1 MHERNHFNNYSL
13 DENNIRHPR
22 LDDIPALLHLEKEC
36 WPEPLRASPETI
48 LHRIE
53 HFPAGHLVY
62 ELNGRVVGVIYSQRI
77 QSTEPLKTTNSR
89 NVSSLHTANGP
100 ITQLLALN
108 VLPELKHLMLGDQLL
123 TCMLR
128 RCLLEKGTKKV
139 VAVTLCQNY
148 GKQTHLSINEYIHAR
163 NAHGQLLDP
172 ILRFHEC
179 HGATIKDMIPGY
191 RPEDADNQGNGV
203 LVEYGLGNENAA
215 THQQGKPNEAG
226 HDDDLASAIKKYVVS
241 VTRNDDEQGYSPKR
255 ALMDMGLGSLD
266 LYGLRMLIGRKL
278 GVDLDPSFFFRYG
291 TPESIVA
298 YFDSKDKGRMGGNER
313 QKPTD
318 FSHQTTSLP
327 TDNRAPNTASYK
339 EDSIAI
345 IGMSC
350 RLPGSV
356 NSVDAFWRLLRD
368 GKDAI
373 IEIPKSRWD
382 AGLYYSSDKDA
393 PGKIVTRFGGFLD
406 EVDRFDASF
415 FNIAPREAVNTD
427 PQQRILLEL
436 TWEALEHAGLN
447 PESLAGT
454 QTGVFAGIFSNDYEL
469 LHVKCH
475 DPQSLN
481 AYFAT
486 GNSTSL
492 AAGRISYV
500 FGFQGPAIA
509 VNTACSSS
517 LVAVHLACQSL
528 RNGECGL
535 AIASGINLLLSPEMS
550 IAFSRSGMLA
560 PDGRCKTFDAGANG
574 YVRSEGGGVVVLKRL
589 SQAIADN
596 NTILAVVRG
605 TAINHDGAS
614 NGLTAPNGLAQEAV
628 IRKAL
633 SDANVAPDVISYIE
647 AHGTGT
653 SLGDPVELQ
662 ALEAVYAQG
671 RNKDNPLILGSVK
684 TNIGHTEAAAGIAGL
699 IKVVLSMQHGYIPPH
714 LHFKKLNPLISLEKM
729 NGMIPTEG
737 MEWARPGGNGKYMA
751 GVSSFG
757 FSGTNAH
764 VIVEEAPVVSRN
776 KLTDGDKERP
786 LHLLTLSA
794 KDAPALQTLAERYD
808 AYLEANK
815 DADLADICYTANTGR
830 SHFAH
835 RLAFIGESP
844 SKIREGLKTFLAG
857 QQGNEVISGA
867 VREEKGQKAAFLFTG
882 QGAQYRYMG
891 KHLFETQPV
900 FRDLLCRCGEILNMY
915 LKKPLLEVLYPGND
929 EATLLNETEYT
940 QPAMF
945 SLEYA
950 LAGLWKSW
958 GITPGAVI
966 GHSVGEYAAAC
977 VAGVFSLEDG
987 LKLIAGRA
995 RLMQAL
1001 PRTGGMWAVFADE
1014 EKVVKAIAPYAKEVS
1029 IAAYNGPNLLVI
1041 SGLRN
1046 TLKVVIDSLERNGIK
1061 SVPLQVSHA
1070 FHSPLMEPM
1079 LSDFE
1084 IVAGEVSYSPP
1095 QIPIISNL
1103 SGSQAGDEIAT
1114 PGYWMSHIR
1123 APVRFASGMATLFQ
1137 QGYEI
1142 FLEIGPKPVLSG
1154 MARKIED
1161 NGRFLWLP
1169 SLNEDKPDWLQLLQS
1184 LGRLYVNGVAVDW
1197 DGFDRH
1203 SPRCRVALPT
1213 YPFQR
1218 KRYWINTEFLSK
1230 GGDGLSRQQNTERLL
1245 RQQEESGKFT
1255 TEEMQLMPRILDALL
1270 NQGNEESATGMGN
1283 KHLFQ
1288 IHWKPAHLQKTEP
1301 PSKYMPSPE
1310 IIKAALE
1317 SSGSNT
1323 QRGRP
1328 ELLSKLES
1336 LSISYVL
1343 YALREMG
1350 WEFREDQSFSTEEAV
1365 SKTAIADK
1373 HKRLLNHLFG
1383 MLAEEGIL
1391 EQNGNGWRV
1400 RRVPGVYD
1408 PRPYQEAL
1416 LNDYPEL
1423 KAELTILGRC
1433 GSNLAKVMRGE
1444 CDPTQLIFP
1453 NADVAMAATLYQ
1465 DSPSFGIMNGL
1476 ITQAISLIG
1485 DHVPSGQKI
1494 RVLEI
1499 GAGTGGTTSHVLPVL
1514 AGHTAEYVFTD
1525 VSALFTAKA
1534 KEKFKAYPFMQYRLL
1549 DVEQSSESQ
1558 SFQPQQYDI
1567 ILASNVLHATRD
1579 MQHTLRHVRQL
1590 LSPGGMLLLIEG
1602 IGRRR
1607 WIDLIF
1613 GLLEGWW
1620 RFSDHQ
1626 LRPSHPLLSISQWE
1640 TILKETG
1647 FHQAAAVVPNHE
1659 DGSGLFPQAVI
1670 IAQYPRQN
1678 PADAEKKRN
1687 WLVFSE
1693 TRGTGRK
1700 LAALLQERGAL
1711 CTLVFPGKSY
1721 QPLSNHEFTIDP
1733 CNKGDFVKL
1742 LGETG
1747 VNDRLDGIAHLW
1759 SLEQSTSEN
1768 NTSLTLEKA
1777 SELGCRS
1784 VLNLVQALDALQSN
1798 VASLWL
1804 ITQGA
1809 QDTITHQSGVAQS
1822 PLWGFGKVL
1831 IREYPRL
1838 QCRLAD
1844 VDPGDDEYILP
1855 ALCEEMCSHKTGDIE
1870 HFLSFHG
1877 RQRHVARFSRAMQ
1890 SNENQQ
1896 PLQLRTD
1903 GAYLIT
1909 GGLGGVGLKV
1919 ARWLVERGAKHLALV
1934 GRSNPS
1940 ASAEKAIMELERS
1953 GCVVAVLQADVS
1965 HFEQIAGVFQRVAE
1979 SMPPLRGIIHCAG
1992 VFEDRL
1998 LANQEWPLFEKVFAP
2013 KVKGSWN
2020 LHVLSEKLP
2029 LDFFVLFSS
2038 AFSLFGETGLG
2049 NYAAGNAF
2057 LDALARYRRGQG
2069 LPGLSVNWGPWEKV
2083 GMAQAVG
2090 ERREAQWLAQ
2100 GIETLQPAQ
2109 ALEMLEYLMQGDSP
2123 QTCAMPLNL
2132 QTFTHHFPE
2141 GFQRTFFEN
2150 IVEGQS
2156 QQVQE
2161 KPGILQRL
2169 NAAPANERLGI
2180 LQGHVSALVAGTLG
2194 YHSSE
2199 PLDVHRGFFQLGMDS
2214 LTSMELRNRLESSLN
2229 RSFPSTV
2236 LFKYPSIHALTGY
2249 LMQEMSSS
2257 APAAQ
2262 NKEFTHKPNTT
2273 YMSEV
2278 VAPGASLSS
2287 VQASAEEMPVPQPEP
2302 SLLEE
2307 LEGLEKLLKNE

>member
-1 MHERNHFNNYSL
+1 MPKRNHCNNYSF

-22 LDDIPALLHLEKEC
+22 LEDISALLHLETEC
-36 WPEPLRASPETI
+36 WPESLRASPETI

-53 HFPAGHLVY
+53 YFPAGHLVY

-77 QSTEPLKTTNSR
+77 QSTEPLMTTNFR
-89 NVSSLHTANGP
+89 NVSSLHTASGP

-108 VLPELKHLMLGDQLL
+108 VLPELKHLMLGDMLL
-123 TCMLR
+123 SCMLR
-128 RCLLEKGTKKV
+128 RCLLEKDVKKV

-148 GKQTHLSINEYIHAR
+148 AKHTHLSIKEYIHTR
-163 NAHGQLLDP
+163 NEQGQLLDP

-179 HGATIKDMIPGY
+179 HGATIKHLIPGY

-203 LVEYGLGNENAA
+203 LVEYDLRNDNAVA
-215 THQQGKPNEAG
+215 SQQGRQDEIVR
-226 HDDDLASAIKKYVVS
+226 DDDLASVIKKYVVS
-241 VTRNDDEQGYSPKR
+241 VTHSDDERGYSSKR
-255 ALMDMGLGSLD
+255 ALMDMGLSSLD
-266 LYGLRMLIGRKL
+266 LYGLRMIIGRKL
-278 GVDLDPSFFFRYG
+278 GVELDPSFFFRYG

-298 YFDSKDKGRMGGNER
+298 YFDSKARGRVDDNER

-318 FSHQTTSLP
+318 FSHQITSLP
-327 TDNRAPNTASYK
+327 TDHRAPDTAAYT

-415 FNIAPREAVNTD
+415 FDIAPREAVNTD

-436 TWEALEHAGLN
+436 TWEALEHAGIN

-475 DPQSLN
+475 DAPSLN

-492 AAGRISYV
+492 AAGRVSYV
-500 FGFQGPAIA
+500 FGFQGPAVA

-535 AIASGINLLLSPEMS
+535 AVASGINLMLSPEMS

-560 PDGRCKTFDAGANG
+560 PDGRCKTFDADANG

-596 NTILAVVRG
+596 DKILAVVRG

-633 SDANVAPDVISYIE
+633 SDADVAPEAVSYVE
-647 AHGTGT
+647 THGTGT

-662 ALEAVYAQG
+662 ALESVYARG
-671 RNKDNPLILGSVK
+671 RNRDNPLMLGSVK

-699 IKVVLSMQHGYIPPH
+699 IKVVLSMQHEYIPPH
-714 LHFKKLNPLISLEKM
+714 LHFKKLNPLVSLEKM
-729 NGMIPTEG
+729 NGLIPTEG
-737 MEWARPGGNGKYMA
+737 MEWARPGGNGKYLA

-776 KLTDGDKERP
+776 QQAEGNKERP
-786 LHLLTLSA
+786 LHILTLSA
-794 KDAPALQTLAERYD
+794 KDLPALQTLAERYD
-808 AYLEANK
+808 AHLEASK
-815 DADLADICYTANTGR
+815 DTDLADICYTANTGR
-830 SHFAH
+830 SPFAH

-844 SKIREGLKTFLAG
+844 SKMREGLKIFLDG
-857 QQGNEVISGA
+857 QQGSEVISGS
-867 VREEKGQKAAFLFTG
+867 VREEKARKAAFLFTG

-900 FRDLLCRCGEILNMY
+900 FRDLLCRCGEILNKH
-915 LKKPLLEVLYPGND
+915 LEKPLMEVLYPGN
-929 EATLLNETEYT
+929 EGATLLNETAYT

-987 LKLIAGRA
+987 LKLISARA

-1014 EKVVKAIAPYAKEVS
+1014 ETVVKVIAPYPKEVS
-1029 IAAYNGPNLLVI
+1029 IAAYNGPSLLVI

-1046 TLKVVIDSLERNGIK
+1046 TLKAVIGSLERNGIK

-1079 LSDFE
+1079 LHDFE
-1084 IVAGEVSYSPP
+1084 LVAGEVSYSSP

-1114 PGYWMSHIR
+1114 PGYWVRHVRS
-1123 APVRFASGMATLFQ
+1123 PVRFASGMATLFQ
-1137 QGYEI
+1137 QGYET
-1142 FLEIGPKPVLSG
+1142 FVEIGPKPVLSG
-1154 MARKIED
+1154 MGRKIED
-1161 NGRFLWLP
+1161 YSRFLWLP
-1169 SLNEDKPDWLQLLQS
+1169 SLNEGKPDWQQLLQS
-1184 LGRLYVNGVAVDW
+1184 LGRLYVNGAAVDW

-1203 SPRCRVALPT
+1203 FPRCRVALPT

-1218 KRYWINTEFLSK
+1218 KRYWINTDLLSK
-1230 GGDGLSRQQNTERLL
+1230 GGDGLSRQQNAEQIL
-1245 RQQEESGKFT
+1245 RQQEASGKFT
-1255 TEEMQLMPRILDALL
+1255 REEIQLMPRILDALF
-1270 NQGNEESATGMGN
+1270 NQGNGEPATGVVN
-1283 KHLFQ
+1283 KPLFR
-1288 IHWKPAHLQKTEP
+1288 IDWKPAGLQKTELA
-1301 PSKYMPSPE
+1301 SEYMPSPDVVR
-1310 IIKAALE
+1310 AAIE
-1317 SSGSNT
+1317 SSGANT
-1323 QRGRP
+1323 QKGRP

-1336 LSISYVL
+1336 LSISYVFH
-1343 YALREMG
+1343 ALREMG
-1350 WEFREDQSFSTEEAV
+1350 WEFREGQSFSSEEAA

-1400 RRVPGVYD
+1400 RRVPDVHN
-1408 PRPYQEAL
+1408 PRPYQEKL

-1465 DSPSFGIMNGL
+1465 DSPSFGVMNGL
-1476 ITQAISLIG
+1476 ITQAISGIG

-1499 GAGTGGTTSHVLPVL
+1499 GAGTGGTTSHLLPVL

-1549 DVEQSSESQ
+1549 DVEQPPASQ
-1558 SFQPQQYDI
+1558 GFQPQQYDI

-1590 LSPGGMLLLIEG
+1590 LSPGGLLLLIEG

-1640 TILKETG
+1640 TILRETG
-1647 FHQAAAVVPNHE
+1647 FHQSAAVVPHQKA
-1659 DGSGLFPQAVI
+1659 GSGLFPQAVI
-1670 IAQYPRQN
+1670 IARSPRQN
-1678 PADAEKKRN
+1678 PVDAEKKRN
-1687 WLVFSE
+1687 WLVFSD
-1693 TRGTGRK
+1693 TRGTGQK
-1700 LAALLQERGAL
+1700 LAALLQERGAR

-1721 QPLSNHEFTIDP
+1721 QPLSDHEFTIDP
-1733 CNKGDFVKL
+1733 CNKGDFVTL

-1747 VNDRLDGIAHLW
+1747 INAHLDGIAHLW
-1759 SLEQSTSEN
+1759 SLEQDDSEN
-1768 NTSLTLEKA
+1768 NTSIALEKA

-1784 VLNLVQALDALQSN
+1784 VLNLVQALDAQQSN

-1822 PLWGFGKVL
+1822 PLWGLGKVI

-1844 VDPGDDEYILP
+1844 VDQGDDEYTLP
-1855 ALCEEMCSHKTGDIE
+1855 ALCEEMWSYRTGDIE
-1870 HFLSFHG
+1870 HFLSFRG
-1877 RQRHVARFSRAMQ
+1877 RQRRVARFSRVKQ
-1890 SNENQQ
+1890 SNESRQ
-1896 PLQLRTD
+1896 PFQLRHD

-1934 GRSNPS
+1934 GRSSPS
-1940 ASAEKAIMELERS
+1940 ASAEKTIRELELS
-1953 GCVVAVLQADVS
+1953 GCTVAALQADVS
-1965 HFEQIAGVFQRVAE
+1965 HYEQIAGVFQRVAE
-1979 SMPPLRGIIHCAG
+1979 SMPPLRGVIHCAG

-2013 KVKGSWN
+2013 KVKGAWN

-2057 LDALARYRRGQG
+2057 LDALACYRRGYG

-2090 ERREAQWLAQ
+2090 ERREAQWRAQ

-2109 ALEMLEYLMQGDSP
+2109 AIEMLECLMQRDAP
-2123 QTCAMPLNL
+2123 QVCAMPLNL
-2132 QTFTHHFPE
+2132 PIFAKHFPD
-2141 GFQRTFFEN
+2141 GFQRTFLEN
-2150 IVEGQS
+2150 LMEGQS
-2156 QQVQE
+2156 QPAHE
-2161 KPGILQRL
+2161 KTSILQRL
-2169 NAAPANERLGI
+2169 HSAPADQYREI
-2180 LQGHVSALVAGTLG
+2180 LQEHVSSLVAGTLG
-2194 YHSSE
+2194 YQSSE
-2199 PLDVHRGFFQLGMDS
+2199 PLDSHRGFFQLGMDS
-2214 LTSMELRNRLESSLN
+2214 LTSMELRNRLESSLK
-2229 RSFPSTV
+2229 RPFPSTV
-2236 LFKYPSIHALTGY
+2236 LFKYPSIHTLTGY
-2249 LMQEMSSS
+2249 LIQEMSTP
-2257 APAAQ
+2257 APSAQ
-2262 NKEFTHKPNTT
+2262 NKDLTHKPDTT
-2273 YMSEV
+2273 YKSEV
-2278 VAPGASLSS
+2278 AATCTSLGD
-2287 VQASAEEMPVPQPEP
+2287 VQTGSEEIPVPQPEP
-2302 SLLEE
+2302 SLLDE
-2307 LEGLEKLLKNE
+2307 LEGLEKLLNNE

>member
-1 MHERNHFNNYSL
+1 MPKHKYFLNDSF

-22 LDDIPALLHLEKEC
+22 LDDISALLYLETEC
-36 WPEPLRASPETI
+36 WPEQLRASPETI
-48 LHRIE
+48 LHRVE
-53 HFPAGHLVY
+53 HFPVGHLVY
-62 ELNGRVVGVIYSQRI
+62 ELDGRVVGVIYSQRI
-77 QSTEPLKTTNSR
+77 QSTEPLKITNSR
-89 NVSSLHTANGP
+89 NVSSLHTAIGP

-128 RCLLEKGTKKV
+128 RCLLENDVKKV

-148 GKQTHLSINEYIHAR
+148 GKHTHLSINEYIRAR

-172 ILRFHEC
+172 ILRFHEG
-179 HGATIKDMIPGY
+179 HGAIIKHLIPGY
-191 RPEDADNQGNGV
+191 RPEDAENQGNGV
-203 LVEYGLGNENAA
+203 LVEYDLGNNKAVA
-215 THQQGKPNEAG
+215 PQQGRPDETAC
-226 HDDDLASAIKKYVVS
+226 DEDIASAIKKYVVS
-241 VTRNDDEQGYSPKR
+241 VTHVDDERDYSPKR
-255 ALMDMGLGSLD
+255 ALMDMGLSSLD

-278 GVDLDPSFFFRYG
+278 GVELDPAFFFRYG

-298 YFDSKDKGRMGGNER
+298 YFDSKAKGLADGNER
-313 QKPTD
+313 QRPTD

-327 TDNRAPNTASYK
+327 TDNRAPDAAPYK

-356 NSVDAFWRLLRD
+356 NGVDAFWRLLRE

-382 AGLYYSSDKDA
+382 AELYYSSDKDA

-415 FNIAPREAVNTD
+415 FNIAPREAVSTD

-436 TWEALEHAGLN
+436 TWEALEHAGIN
-447 PESLAGT
+447 PESLTGT
-454 QTGVFAGIFSNDYEL
+454 QTGVFAGIFSSDYEL
-469 LHVKCH
+469 LHAKCSNA
-475 DPQSLN
+475 QSVN

-492 AAGRISYV
+492 AAGRVSYV

-528 RNGECGL
+528 RNGECDL
-535 AIASGINLLLSPEMS
+535 AIASGINLILSPEMS

-605 TAINHDGAS
+605 TAINHDGSS

-633 SDANVAPDVISYIE
+633 SDAGVAPDYVSYVE

-662 ALEAVYAQG
+662 ALESVYAHG
-671 RNKDNPLILGSVK
+671 RDKTNPLILGSVK

-714 LHFKKLNPLISLEKM
+714 LHFKKLNPLVSLEKM
-729 NGMIPTEG
+729 NGMISTEG
-737 MEWARPGGNGKYMA
+737 MEWARPGGNGKYLA

-764 VIVEEAPVVSRN
+764 VIVEEAPVVLRN
-776 KLTDGDKERP
+776 QRAEDGKERP
-786 LHLLTLSA
+786 LNILILSA

-808 AYLEANK
+808 AHLEANK
-815 DADLADICYTANTGR
+815 DAGLADICYTANTGR
-830 SHFAH
+830 SHFSH
-835 RLAFIGESP
+835 RLAFIGESS

-857 QQGNEVISGA
+857 QQSTEVISGA
-867 VREEKGQKAAFLFTG
+867 VRDGKGRKAAFLFTG
-882 QGAQYRYMG
+882 QGAQYRSMG
-891 KHLFETQPV
+891 KRLFETQPV
-900 FRDLLCRCGEILNMY
+900 FRDLLCRCNEILNKY
-915 LKKPLLEVLYPGND
+915 LEKPLLEVLYPGNG
-929 EATLLNETEYT
+929 EATLLNETAYT

-987 LKLIAGRA
+987 LKLIAARA

-1014 EKVVKAIAPYAKEVS
+1014 ETVVKAIAPYAKEVS
-1029 IAAYNGPNLLVI
+1029 IAAYNGTSLLVI
-1041 SGLRN
+1041 SGLREV
-1046 TLKVVIDSLERNGIK
+1046 LKAVVDSLERNGIK

-1084 IVAGEVSYSPP
+1084 LVAGEVTYSPP

-1114 PGYWMSHIR
+1114 PGYWVRHVR
-1123 APVRFASGMATLFQ
+1123 APVRFASGMATLFR
-1137 QGYEI
+1137 QGYET
-1142 FLEIGPKPVLSG
+1142 FVEIGPKPVLSG
-1154 MARKIED
+1154 MGRKIED
-1161 NGRFLWLP
+1161 NSRFLWLP
-1169 SLNEDKPDWLQLLQS
+1169 SLNEGKPDWQQLLQS
-1184 LGRLYVNGVAVDW
+1184 LGRLYVNGAAVDW
-1197 DGFDRH
+1197 DGLDRH
-1203 SPRCRVALPT
+1203 FPRSRVALPT

-1230 GGDGLSRQQNTERLL
+1230 DEDGLSRQQNTERLL

-1255 TEEMQLMPRILDALL
+1255 KEEMQLMPRILDVLL
-1270 NQGNEESATGMGN
+1270 NQGNGEPATGLCN
-1283 KHLFQ
+1283 KPLFQ
-1288 IHWKPAHLQKTEP
+1288 IDWKPASLQKKEP
-1301 PSKYMPSPE
+1301 PSEYMPSPD

-1317 SSGSNT
+1317 SSGAIT

-1328 ELLSKLES
+1328 ELLSKLEL
-1336 LSISYVL
+1336 LSISYVF
-1343 YALREMG
+1343 YAFREMG
-1350 WEFREDQSFSTEEAV
+1350 WEFREGQSFSSEEAV

-1373 HKRLLNHLFG
+1373 HKRLLNHLLG

-1391 EQNGNGWRV
+1391 EQNGNGWLV
-1400 RRVPGVYD
+1400 RRVPDVHN
-1408 PRPYQEAL
+1408 PRPYQETL

-1433 GSNLAKVMRGE
+1433 GANLAKVMRGE

-1465 DSPSFGIMNGL
+1465 DSPSFGIMNNV
-1476 ITQAISLIG
+1476 IKQAITGIC
-1485 DHVPSGQKI
+1485 DHAPAGQKM

-1499 GAGTGGTTSHVLPVL
+1499 GAGTGGMTSHLLPVL

-1549 DVEQSSESQ
+1549 DVEQSPASQ
-1558 SFQPQQYDI
+1558 GFPPQQYDI

-1590 LSPGGMLLLIEG
+1590 LSPGGMLMLIEG

-1626 LRPSHPLLSISQWE
+1626 LRPSHPLLSIPQWE
-1640 TILKETG
+1640 TILRETG
-1647 FHQAAAVVPNHE
+1647 FHQSAAVVPHHE
-1659 DGSGLFPQAVI
+1659 DAPELFPQAAI
-1670 IAQYPRQN
+1670 IARNPRQN
-1678 PADAEKKRN
+1678 PVDAEKKRK
-1687 WLVFSE
+1687 WLIFSD

-1721 QPLSNHEFTIDP
+1721 QLLSNHEFAIDP
-1733 CNKGDFVKL
+1733 CNKGDFVRL

-1747 VNDRLDGIAHLW
+1747 INAHLDGIAHLW
-1759 SLEQSTSEN
+1759 SLEQNVSGN
-1768 NTSLTLEKA
+1768 NTSLALEKA

-1784 VLNLVQALDALQSN
+1784 VLNLVQTLDALQSN
-1798 VASLWL
+1798 IASLWL

-1809 QDTITHQSGVAQS
+1809 QDIIAHRSGVAQS
-1822 PLWGFGKVL
+1822 PLWGLGKVV

-1838 QCRLAD
+1838 QCCLAD
-1844 VDPGDDEYILP
+1844 VEPDDNEYTLP
-1855 ALCEEMCSHKTGDIE
+1855 ALCEEMWPHKTGDTE
-1870 HFLSFHG
+1870 HFLAFHG
-1877 RQRHVARFSRAMQ
+1877 RRRRVARFSRATQ
-1890 SNENQQ
+1890 SGEGQQ
-1896 PLQLRTD
+1896 LQLRPQGT
-1903 GAYLIT
+1903 YLIT

-1919 ARWLVERGAKHLALV
+1919 ARWLVERGAKYLALV

-1940 ASAEKAIMELERS
+1940 DSAEKAIKELELS
-1953 GCVVAVLQADVS
+1953 GCTVAALQADVS
-1965 HFEQIAGVFQRVAE
+1965 HFEQIAGVFQRIAE

-1992 VFEDRL
+1992 VFEDKL

-2020 LHVLSEKLP
+2020 LHLLSEKIP

-2090 ERREAQWLAQ
+2090 ERREAQWRAQ

-2109 ALEMLEYLMQGDSP
+2109 ALEMLEYLMQSESP
-2123 QTCAMPLNL
+2123 QTCVMPLNL
-2132 QTFTHHFPE
+2132 QAFTKHFPE

-2150 IVEGQS
+2150 IIDGQS

-2169 NAAPANERLGI
+2169 NAATADQRLGI
-2180 LQGHVSALVAGTLG
+2180 LQGHVSELVAGTLG
-2194 YHSSE
+2194 YQSSE

-2214 LTSMELRNRLESSLN
+2214 LTSMELRNRLESSLK

-2236 LFKYPSIHALTGY
+2236 LFKYPSIQALTSY

-2262 NKEFTHKPNTT
+2262 NKDLTHKPNTT

-2278 VAPGASLSS
+2278 AATEASLGDAQVGS
-2287 VQASAEEMPVPQPEP
+2287 EEMPVAQPEP
-2302 SLLEE
+2302 SLIDE

>member
-1 MHERNHFNNYSL
+1 MHKRNHFDNDSF

-22 LDDIPALLHLEKEC
+22 LEDIPALLHLETEC

-62 ELNGRVVGVIYSQRI
+62 ELNSRVVGVIYSQRI
-77 QSTEPLKTTNSR
+77 QSTGPLSSTNFR
-89 NVSSLHTANGP
+89 NVSSLHTASGP

-108 VLPELKHLMLGDQLL
+108 VLPELKHLMLGDMLL
-123 TCMLR
+123 SCMLR
-128 RCLLEKGTKKV
+128 RCLLEKDVKKV

-148 GKQTHLSINEYIHAR
+148 RKHTHLSIKEYIHTR
-163 NAHGQLLDP
+163 NEQGQLLDP

-179 HGATIKDMIPGY
+179 HGATIKDLVPGY
-191 RPEDADNQGNGV
+191 RPEDGDNQGNGV
-203 LVEYGLGNENAA
+203 LVEYELGKDKAA
-215 THQQGKPNEAG
+215 APQQGRIDETER
-226 HDDDLASAIKKYVVS
+226 DDDLASAIRKYVVS
-241 VTRNDDEQGYSPKR
+241 VTHDDNERSYSPRR
-255 ALMDMGLGSLD
+255 ALMDMGLSSLD

-278 GVDLDPSFFFRYG
+278 GVELDPSFFFRYG

-298 YFDSKDKGRMGGNER
+298 YFDSQARGLADGNEK
-313 QKPTD
+313 QKPTE

-327 TDNRAPNTASYK
+327 ISNRTPDSSSYTK
-339 EDSIAI
+339 DSIAI

-350 RLPGSV
+350 RLPGSA

-373 IEIPKSRWD
+373 IEIPKSRWGT
-382 AGLYYSSDKDA
+382 GLYYSPDKDA

-415 FNIAPREAVNTD
+415 FNIAPREAVSTD

-436 TWEALEHAGLN
+436 TWEALEHAGIN

-475 DPQSLN
+475 DAPSLN
-481 AYFAT
+481 SYFAT

-492 AAGRISYV
+492 AAGRVSYV

-535 AIASGINLLLSPEMS
+535 AVASGINLILSPEMS

-605 TAINHDGAS
+605 TAINHDGSS

-633 SDANVAPDVISYIE
+633 SDAGVLPNAVSYVE

-662 ALEAVYAQG
+662 ALESVYAHG
-671 RNKDNPLILGSVK
+671 RDKTNPLILGSVK

-729 NGMIPTEG
+729 NGLIPTEG
-737 MEWARPGGNGKYMA
+737 MEWARPGGNGKYLA

-776 KLTDGDKERP
+776 QRAEGNKERP
-786 LHLLTLSA
+786 LHILTLSA
-794 KDAPALQTLAERYD
+794 KDSAALQTLAERYD
-808 AYLEANK
+808 AHLDANK
-815 DADLADICYTANTGR
+815 DANLADICYTANTGR

-844 SKIREGLKTFLAG
+844 SKMREGLKIFLAG
-857 QQGNEVISGA
+857 QQSNEVISGA
-867 VREEKGQKAAFLFTG
+867 VREEKTRKAAFLFTG
-882 QGAQYRYMG
+882 QGAQYRSMG

-900 FRDLLCRCGEILNMY
+900 FRDLLCRCGEILNKH
-915 LKKPLLEVLYPGND
+915 LEKPLMEVLYPGN
-929 EATLLNETEYT
+929 EGATLLNETAYT

-958 GITPGAVI
+958 GVTPGAVI

-987 LKLIAGRA
+987 LKLISARA

-1014 EKVVKAIAPYAKEVS
+1014 ETVVKAIAPYPKEVS
-1029 IAAYNGPNLLVI
+1029 IAAYNGASLLVI

-1046 TLKVVIDSLERNGIK
+1046 TLKAVIDSLERNGIK

-1084 IVAGEVSYSPP
+1084 LVASEVSYSAP
-1095 QIPIISNL
+1095 QIPVISNL
-1103 SGSQAGDEIAT
+1103 SGSQAGDEITT
-1114 PGYWMSHIR
+1114 PGYWVRHIR
-1123 APVRFASGMATLFQ
+1123 APVRFAAGMTTLFR

-1154 MARKIED
+1154 MGRKIED
-1161 NGRFLWLP
+1161 NSRFLWLS
-1169 SLNEDKPDWLQLLQS
+1169 SLNEGKPDWQQLLQS
-1184 LGRLYVNGVAVDW
+1184 LGRLYVNGAAVDW

-1203 SPRCRVALPT
+1203 FPRCRVALPT

-1230 GGDGLSRQQNTERLL
+1230 GGDGLSRQQNAEQIL

-1255 TEEMQLMPRILDALL
+1255 TEEMQLMPRILDALF
-1270 NQGNEESATGMGN
+1270 NQGNGESTTSVGS
-1283 KHLFQ
+1283 KPLFR
-1288 IHWKPAHLQKTEP
+1288 IDWKPAGLQKTELA
-1301 PSKYMPSPE
+1301 SEYMPSPDVVR
-1310 IIKAALE
+1310 AAIE
-1317 SSGSNT
+1317 SSGANT
-1323 QRGRP
+1323 QKGRP

-1336 LSISYVL
+1336 LSISYVFH
-1343 YALREMG
+1343 ALREMG
-1350 WEFREDQSFSTEEAV
+1350 WEFREGQSFSSEEAA

-1400 RRVPGVYD
+1400 RRVPDVHN
-1408 PRPYQEAL
+1408 PRPYQETL

-1433 GSNLAKVMRGE
+1433 GANLAKVMRGE

-1453 NADVAMAATLYQ
+1453 NADVAMATTLYQ
-1465 DSPSFGIMNGL
+1465 DSPSFGIMNNV
-1476 ITQAISLIG
+1476 IKQAISGIG
-1485 DHVPSGQKI
+1485 SYMPAGQKMRI
-1494 RVLEI
+1494 LEI
-1499 GAGTGGTTSHVLPVL
+1499 GAGTGGTTSHLLPVL

-1549 DVEQSSESQ
+1549 DVEQPPASQ
-1558 SFQPQQYDI
+1558 GFQPQQYDI

-1607 WIDLIF
+1607 WVDLIF

-1620 RFSDHQ
+1620 RFSDYR

-1640 TILKETG
+1640 TILRETG
-1647 FHQAAAVVPNHE
+1647 FHQSAAVVPHQE
-1659 DGSGLFPQAVI
+1659 AGSGLFPQAVI
-1670 IAQYPRQN
+1670 IARNPRQN
-1678 PADAEKKRN
+1678 PVDAEKKRN
-1687 WLVFSE
+1687 WLIFSD
-1693 TRGTGRK
+1693 TRGTGQK
-1700 LAALLQERGAL
+1700 LAALLQERGAR

-1721 QPLSNHEFTIDP
+1721 QPLSDHEFTIDP
-1733 CNKGDFVKL
+1733 CNKGDFVTL

-1747 VNDRLDGIAHLW
+1747 MNAHLDGIAHLW
-1759 SLEQSTSEN
+1759 SLEQDDSEN
-1768 NTSLTLEKA
+1768 NTSIALEKA

-1784 VLNLVQALDALQSN
+1784 VLNLVQALDAQQSN

-1822 PLWGFGKVL
+1822 PLWGLGKVI

-1844 VDPGDDEYILP
+1844 VDSGDDEYTIP
-1855 ALCEEMCSHKTGDIE
+1855 ALCEDMWSHKTGDRE

-1877 RQRHVARFSRAMQ
+1877 RQRRVARFSLAMQ
-1890 SNENQQ
+1890 SNENRQ
-1896 PLQLRTD
+1896 PLQLRPD

-1934 GRSNPS
+1934 GRSSPS
-1940 ASAEKAIMELERS
+1940 ASAEKTIKELELS
-1953 GCVVAVLQADVS
+1953 GCAVAALQADVS

-2013 KVKGSWN
+2013 KVKGSWH
-2020 LHVLSEKLP
+2020 LHVLSEELP

-2057 LDALARYRRGQG
+2057 LDALACYRRGHG

-2090 ERREAQWLAQ
+2090 ERREAQWRAQ

-2109 ALEMLEYLMQGDSP
+2109 ALKILGYLMQRDTA
-2123 QTCAMPLNL
+2123 QTCVMPLNL
-2132 QTFTHHFPE
+2132 PKFTKNFPE
-2141 GFQRTFFEN
+2141 GFQRTFLEN
-2150 IVEGQS
+2150 VVDIQDL
-2156 QQVQE
+2156 QVQE
-2161 KPGILQRL
+2161 KTGILQRL
-2169 NAAPANERLGI
+2169 NAAPADQYRDI
-2180 LQGHVSALVAGTLG
+2180 LQGHISALVAGTLG
-2194 YHSSE
+2194 YQSSE
-2199 PLDVHRGFFQLGMDS
+2199 PLDAHRGFFQSGMDS
-2214 LTSMELRNRLESSLN
+2214 LTSMELRNRLESSLK
-2229 RSFPSTV
+2229 RPFPSTV
-2236 LFKYPSIHALTGY
+2236 LFKYPSIHTLTGY
-2249 LMQEMSSS
+2249 LMQEMSSP

-2262 NKEFTHKPNTT
+2262 NKDLTHKPDTT
-2273 YMSEV
+2273 YKSEV
-2278 VAPGASLSS
+2278 AATCTSLGG
-2287 VQASAEEMPVPQPEP
+2287 VQTGPEEIPVPQPEP
-2302 SLLEE
+2302 SLLDE
-2307 LEGLEKLLKNE
+2307 LEGLEKLLNNE